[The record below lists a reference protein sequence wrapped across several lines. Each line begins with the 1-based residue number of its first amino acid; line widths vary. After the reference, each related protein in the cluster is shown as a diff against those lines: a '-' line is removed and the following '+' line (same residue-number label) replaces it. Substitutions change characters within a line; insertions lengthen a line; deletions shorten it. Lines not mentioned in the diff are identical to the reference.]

1 MHHHTIADL
10 YLRLSLDREG
20 KTAIDRQEADC
31 RAWCEGNGI
40 TVRKVHID
48 RGRSGYKTVARK
60 GFDAA
65 LTAVTSGIVGVLVV
79 WKLDRLSRK
88 GIGEVGKA
96 LDDIGRVGG
105 RLVSVMD
112 GLDTNNDS
120 ARVTIALLAELARN
134 ESRNLGVRVSSAKRY
149 LRQRGQWIGG
159 QPPYGLKVDPSTKKL
174 IHDPETA
181 TYARL
186 IADEALSG
194 KALVHLARFLNEH
207 GIESPRGGVWNSS
220 SVMQLLRAPAFAGLM
235 PQTEYKESA
244 DGTRKYSSR
253 VVPYRDPE
261 TLDTVSIGEGIIT
274 VGERELIIRQLE
286 SRTFADA
293 GKRRGQKQGNNLLV
307 GIARCGL
314 CGARMSR
321 AGTSYVCSN
330 NRMGRGCV
338 GVSARVEALDAWVAE
353 TFLSRLP
360 ALESE
365 DPLLAAVADRWVKQK
380 DPEVFAKRD
389 AMEAE
394 ISDEEARLADLEEAR
409 YVRGEFSGPGA
420 VDRYNRLAGRLQG
433 RIDGL
438 RADLRKL
445 PTPAVNISPLLD
457 GELLRE
463 AWDSDDVPGRRERLK
478 LAMDSVTVSKG
489 RRGARFVGHE
499 RCVIRWADAGWR
511 RQHERRGTHNAP
523 ECSR

>member
-31 RAWCEGNGI
+31 RAWVERNGL

-48 RGRSGYKTVARK
+48 RGRSGYKSVSRK

-65 LTAVTSGIVGVLVV
+65 ITAVASGVVGVLIV

-96 LDDIGRVGG
+96 LDDINRVGG

-120 ARVTIALLAELARN
+120 ARVTIELLAELARN
-134 ESRNLGVRVSSAKRY
+134 ESRNLGMRVGNAKRY
-149 LRQRGQWIGG
+149 LRRKGQWIGG
-159 QPPYGLKVDPSTKKL
+159 QPPYGLKVDPETKKL
-174 IHDPETA
+174 VHDPETA
-181 TYARL
+181 VYARL

-194 KALVHLARFLNEH
+194 KALVHVARLLNTH
-207 GIESPRGGVWNSS
+207 GVASPRGGEWNSS

-235 PQTEYKESA
+235 PLTEYTEAA
-244 DGTRKYSSR
+244 DGTRKYNGK

-286 SRTFADA
+286 ARTFPLA
-293 GKRRGQKQGNNLLV
+293 GKRHGHKQGTSLLT

-314 CGARMSR
+314 CGSRMSK
-321 AGTSYVCSN
+321 AGTSYACAS
-330 NRMGRGCV
+330 NRMGRDCE
-338 GVSARVEALDAWVAE
+338 GVSVRVESLDVYVTEA
-353 TFLSRLP
+353 FLSRLP
-360 ALESE
+360 ALGPE
-365 DPLLAAVADRWVKQK
+365 DPLLAAIADRWVKK
-380 DPEVFAKRD
+380 EDPEVFAKRD
-389 AMEAE
+389 AIDAE
-394 ISDEEARLADLEEAR
+394 IQEEEARLAGLEEAR
-409 YVRGEFSGPGA
+409 YLRGEFKGPDA
-420 VDRYNRLAGRLQG
+420 VDRYNRLTGRLRG

-438 RADLRKL
+438 RAALASL
-445 PTPAVNISPLLD
+445 PTPAVDITPLLD
-457 GELLRE
+457 AVLLRE
-463 AWDSDDVPGRRERLK
+463 AWEADDVTGRRERLR
-478 LAMDSVTVSKG
+478 LAIDRVDVSKG
-489 RRGARFVGHE
+489 RVGVRFDGEE
-499 RCVIRWADAGWR
+499 RCRIVWAGPTDDADV
-511 RQHERRGTHNAP
+511 
-523 ECSR
+523 

>member
-31 RAWCEGNGI
+31 RAWAERNGI

-48 RGRSGYKTVARK
+48 RGRSGYKSVSRK

-65 LTAVTSGIVGVLVV
+65 ITAVTSGVVGVLIV

-96 LDDIGRVGG
+96 LDDFSRVGG

-112 GLDTNNDS
+112 GLDTANDS

-134 ESRNLGVRVSSAKRY
+134 ESRNLGMRVSSAKRF

-159 QPPYGLKVDPSTKKL
+159 QPPYGLKVDPDTKRL
-174 IHDPETA
+174 VHDPETA
-181 TYARL
+181 VYARL

-194 KALVHLARFLNEH
+194 KALVHVARFLNEH
-207 GIESPRGGVWNSS
+207 GIESSRGGKWNSS
-220 SVMQLLRAPAFAGLM
+220 SVMQLLRGPAFAGLM
-235 PQTEYKESA
+235 PQTTYEEAA
-244 DGTRKYSSR
+244 DGTRKYGSK
-253 VVPYRDPE
+253 VIPYRDPE

-286 SRTFADA
+286 SRTFPLA
-293 GKRRGQKQGNNLLV
+293 GKRHGHKQGAALLT

-314 CGARMSR
+314 CGARMSQ
-321 AGTSYVCSN
+321 AGTSYACSS

-338 GVSARVEALDAWVAE
+338 GVTARVESLDAYVSDA
-353 TFLSRLP
+353 FLCRLP
-360 ALESE
+360 ALEP
-365 DPLLAAVADRWVKQK
+365 DDDLLAAIAERWVKQE

-389 AMEAE
+389 AIEAE
-394 ISDEEARLADLEEAR
+394 IREEEARLADLEEAR
-409 YVRGEFSGPGA
+409 YVRGEFSGA
-420 VDRYNRLAGRLQG
+420 DAIDRYNRLAGRLRG
-433 RIDGL
+433 RIEGL
-438 RADLRKL
+438 RIGLAEMPA
-445 PTPAVNISPLLD
+445 PTIDITPLLD

-463 AWDSDDVPGRRERLK
+463 AWKASDTAGRRERLR

-499 RCVIRWADAGWR
+499 RCDIAWANHSEDLGA
-511 RQHERRGTHNAP
+511 
-523 ECSR
+523 